1 MSSVEVL
8 TPGTPPAGRAA
19 PSDDSAPIPR
29 RRGQDALWRL
39 GLVLAVV
46 ALWIA
51 AAQASELVPPIGA
64 TLAELADGFT
74 SGWIYDHLVPTT
86 RAVLTGFLVA
96 AAVGFPTGYVLGRS
110 RFLGAVFEPLVAG
123 AFAVPRIIF
132 FPILLQVFGVG
143 VNAQAAM
150 ASISAFF
157 PIVVTTVAGVRD
169 VSPLLVK
176 LGRSMNLSRLQMVT
190 KIFVPAAAPSLMT
203 GMRIGFSIS
212 FITVIIAEF
221 FAARSGLGLLT
232 SRAYGQLNLPRMY
245 AIVLLIVLIALAG
258 NLTLWF
264 IEKRLRSTTS

>member
-1 MSSVEVL
+1 MSSAEAV
-8 TPGTPPAGRAA
+8 TAPAPTGTPLTEQGPTVR
-19 PSDDSAPIPR
+19 R
-29 RRGQDALWRL
+29 RRGGDSLWRL
-39 GLVLAVV
+39 GIVLAVV
-46 ALWIA
+46 ALWFL
-51 AAQASELVPPIGA
+51 AAQTSELVPPLGA
-64 TLAELADGFT
+64 TLAQLVDGFT

-96 AAVGFPTGYVLGRS
+96 AVLGFPAGYLLGRS
-110 RFLGAVFEPLVAG
+110 RFLGEVFDPLVAG

-150 ASISAFF
+150 GAISAFF

-169 VSPLLVK
+169 VNPHLVK
-176 LGRSMNLSRLQMVT
+176 LGRSMNLSRLQMAT
-190 KIFVPAAAPSLMT
+190 KIFVPAAAPSLMV
-203 GMRIGFSIS
+203 GLRIGFSIS

-258 NLTLWF
+258 NLTLWLV
-264 IEKRLRSTTS
+264 EKRLRRSTS

>member
-1 MSSVEVL
+1 MSSAEVV
-8 TPGTPPAGRAA
+8 TAGPPTGAA
-19 PSDDSAPIPR
+19 PSDQGASSRPR
-29 RRGQDALWRL
+29 RGGDAVWRL
-39 GLVLAVV
+39 GIVLAVV
-46 ALWIA
+46 ALWFL
-51 AAQASELVPPIGA
+51 AAQASELVPPLGSA
-64 TLAELADGFT
+64 LAELVDGFT

-86 RAVLTGFLVA
+86 QAVLTGFLVA
-96 AAVGFPTGYVLGRS
+96 AVLGFPIGYLLGRS
-110 RFLGAVFEPLVAG
+110 RFLGEVFDPLVAG

-132 FPILLQVFGVG
+132 FPILLQLFGVG

-150 ASISAFF
+150 GAISAFF

-169 VSPLLVK
+169 VNPLLVK
-176 LGRSMNLSRLQMVT
+176 LGRSMNLSKLQTIT
-190 KIFVPAAAPSLMT
+190 KIFIPAAAPSLMV
-203 GMRIGFSIS
+203 GLRIGFSIS

-264 IEKRLRSTTS
+264 LEKRLRHSTS